1 MNHKQCQYCGKPLA
15 NYKDFDDIE
24 DGEGE
29 HLCWAR
35 FDRCLVGPEI
45 GAETLR
51 AEVDRLTSI
60 INRLESEIASIRP
73 DLTKQPDRD

>member
-1 MNHKQCQYCGKPLA
+1 MSHEQCQYCGKPLA

-35 FDRCLVGPEI
+35 FDRCLVGPES

-51 AEVDRLTSI
+51 AEVERLTSI
-60 INRLESEIASIRP
+60 INRLELEIARIRP
-73 DLTKQPDRD
+73 DLTTWPDRD